1 MDHRYT
7 VRVKLAVEFDVDTTA
22 QDSRQAAHR
31 ATTQVLL
38 ALEGNADPPTLVDYE
53 MLSTRTTPIYRTQP
67 AGKGQGE

>member
-38 ALEGNADPPTLVDYE
+38 ALEGHADPPTLVDHE
-53 MLSTRTTPIYRTQP
+53 ILFAHTTRRTQP